1 MESCHPDQTA
11 TSSCRKRLQPAEQSQ
26 RSSISLF
33 LRERAYRD
41 PALVHSLGS
50 PSGIKVVELDDPV
63 KGVCNVGR
71 LVLKSV
77 DTTIFEVREDVGL
90 NLRLAQISGGE
101 DGQGLLA
108 FVLAGQ
114 LISA

>member
-11 TSSCRKRLQPAEQSQ
+11 TSSCRKRLQPSKQSQ
-26 RSSISLF
+26 QRPISHF
-33 LRERAYRD
+33 IRGRDYRN
-41 PALVHSLGS
+41 PTLVHSLGD
-50 PSGIKVVELDDPV
+50 PGGIKVVKFDDPV

-71 LVLKSV
+71 LVLKGV

-101 DGQGLLA
+101 DGKGLLA

-114 LISA
+114 LIST